1 MSETMKTIRTRRS
14 IRKFQDKMPEREL
27 IDRVIEA
34 GTYAA
39 TGMGLS
45 LIHI

>member
-1 MSETMKTIRTRRS
+1 MGELLKMKLDLSKKNI
-14 IRKFQDKMPEREL
+14 L
-27 IDRVIEA
+27 IT
-34 GTYAA
+34 GAA